1 MVLHHAQD
9 GLDTA
14 RLREF
19 LVQKDN
25 ARNVYRKSRLHEIQ
39 KSTLK
44 LGYLKKS
51 E

>member
-25 ARNVYRKSRLHEIQ
+25 VYRKSKLHEIQ
-39 KSTLK
+39 KSTLNV
-44 LGYLKKS
+44 LQNFLPQF
-51 E
+51 